1 MKDNTSP
8 EDYLKLELAELGYTL
23 TKVVLFK
30 KPEYR
35 ALVSNDKETFEVKAV
50 DKHQYFSSEISKSF
64 YNNEAKIG
72 NRIKSS
78 YQRLVGQ
85 NGFYYTKH
93 FAIFIYSYYQMGTIG
108 RFFADQDFNLLQTI
122 VLLRDLFLGLEELK
136 TIGFYHK
143 FFHDGN
149 VYVTNQTI
157 KIGGFEYCDE
167 VSAAKLPFEYQ
178 KDMLTTMSSSLQ
190 SIPPEVIL
198 HRSTG
203 IKSSM
208 YCLGALLF
216 KLLYKKPHFPAKK
229 LVDVE
234 NQYRNR
240 VKIEFPED
248 LPPDFSMI
256 LRRLL
261 EYDPE
266 SRMSPYELK
275 QELSYLLSYCKNF
288 EEEIRQSVYYKK
300 NMVGFKNI
308 ALRELKKIELESHPD
323 ILQKPAQPN
332 LSAKPKPEIEMK
344 LQLKVRK
351 RPIQSSSS
359 TKESSRNLP
368 FLGPS
373 ICFSKK
379 LNFGNPAKSPSKKQ
393 SINSFINFK
402 ASSHHEPQR
411 LLNYSFNQQASAHNH
426 SVASS
431 IKPTPLL
438 AIPPLKRTRLRRDDS

>member
-8 EDYLKLELAELGYTL
+8 KEFLKLELAELGYSL
-23 TKVVLFK
+23 TKIISYK

-35 ALVSNDKETFEVKAV
+35 GIISNGKEFFDVKAV

-78 YQRLVGQ
+78 YQRLAGQ

-93 FAIFIYSYYQMGTIG
+93 FAIFIYSYYQLGSIG

-122 VLLRDLFLGLEELK
+122 VLLRDLFVGLEELK

-143 FFHDGN
+143 FFHESN

-157 KIGGFEYCDE
+157 KIGGFEYCEE
-167 VSAAKLPFEYQ
+167 VSAAKLPFEHQ
-178 KDMLTTMSSSLQ
+178 KDILATMNTSMQ
-190 SIPPEVIL
+190 SIPPEVIFN
-198 HRSTG
+198 RSTG

-216 KLLYKKPHFPAKK
+216 KLLYKRPHFAAKK
-229 LVDVE
+229 LLDVE
-234 NQYRNR
+234 NQYKNR
-240 VKIEFPED
+240 VKIDFPND

-308 ALRELKKIELESHPD
+308 ALRELKMVELDSHPD
-323 ILQKPAQPN
+323 IEQKPP
-332 LSAKPKPEIEMK
+332 KPHPSEKSKPEIEMK

-351 RPIQSSSS
+351 RQIQSSSS
-359 TKESSRNLP
+359 TKDSSRNLP
-368 FLGPS
+368 LIGPS
-373 ICFSKK
+373 ICFTKK
-379 LNFGNPAKSPSKKQ
+379 LHYSSQNRSATIKQ
-393 SINSFINFK
+393 ASNSFINFK
-402 ASSHHEPQR
+402 PSAHHEPQR
-411 LLNYSFNQQASAHNH
+411 LLNYSFKNQGSAHNQ
-426 SVASS
+426 SL
-431 IKPTPLL
+431 P
-438 AIPPLKRTRLRRDDS
+438 